1 MAICYF
7 MQENYRKSI
16 DRATE
21 SIGMQKIIKACYE
34 LKDVELKLM
43 IMERLIPNTIENEP
57 CYEYEPVDVWDGC
70 KHLVIETNYD

>member
-21 SIGMQKIIKACYE
+21 SIGMQKTIKAYYRRAKALAAIKDYWGACKDLREAIKMDKSDPNDFAREVAQYE
-34 LKDVELKLM
+34 ALAK
-43 IMERLIPNTIENEP
+43 
-57 CYEYEPVDVWDGC
+57 
-70 KHLVIETNYD
+70 